1 MLLVGDPVP
10 SFFVRGVTNPRFS
23 FDSAAGRYIVVTFL
37 GSGASPGAQAFLA
50 AMHAETKC
58 LDDRFACAF
67 IVTNDPRDEQ
77 SGLLTE
83 RQPGIRLFLDFDL
96 EMATLFGA
104 VGRQKDNGS
113 AVALMTWILDPGMRV
128 LRILPINDLAT
139 HYDDICAALD
149 GQPAP
154 KADMDAWAPIL
165 VVPNVLEPDFC
176 HKLITYAETVGL
188 NDSGYMKTDPK
199 TGETVQ
205 VLDHVHK
212 RRSDCSI
219 DDEQLRNALKARIRR
234 RLVPPIA
241 RAFQFTVSRMERY
254 IVARYDSKSGG
265 HFRPHKDNTTLGT
278 AHRRFAVSIGLD
290 ADRYEGGDLR
300 FPEFGPRT
308 YRPPTGGAII
318 FSCSLLHEVLPV
330 TSGERY
336 AVLPFLYD
344 EAAAQIRLENA
355 KHLQDAGLRENVI
368 QSVTGDSRPKAE

>member
-10 SFFVRGVTNPRFS
+10 SFFARGITNPRFS

-176 HKLITYAETVGL
+176 HKLITYGETVGL

-205 VLDHVHK
+205 VLDQDE
-212 RRSDCSI
+212 RSLFARGSAEVTSKTRELLLAIGDVI
-219 DDEQLRNALKARIRR
+219 AEQNQPVEIVGHTDAA
-234 RLVPPIA
+234 
-241 RAFQFTVSRMERY
+241 AFGANNGYTNWELS
-254 IVARYDSKSGG
+254 
-265 HFRPHKDNTTLGT
+265 
-278 AHRRFAVSIGLD
+278 
-290 ADRYEGGDLR
+290 ADRANAMPLFR
-300 FPEFGPRT
+300 QLVT
-308 YRPPTGGAII
+308 IGA
-318 FSCSLLHEVLPV
+318 CAQ
-330 TSGERY
+330 SGEAWNSVNRFY
-336 AVLPFLYD
+336 MTPITHYRWIKTPMFHMEYHDKATCLDTTRISDWSKPANNAVKFRASYVSANSGEAAVLWFELQK
-344 EAAAQIRLENA
+344 ATNGSWMIRKISA
-355 KHLQDAGLRENVI
+355 M
-368 QSVTGDSRPKAE
+368 P